1 MSAHGDGTKAKGLR
15 PTIDSGRKP
24 SRAFVPIIAQP
35 RDNGRSPTRTRSHPV
50 DLPINQFKRA
60 IASGRTP
67 LGAWLGS
74 GAASTAE
81 ALGCV
86 GFDFLVVDMEHT
98 PIDTPQMI
106 DILRAIAGTP
116 AQAIV
121 RPPWNDM
128 VMIKRALDAG
138 AQSLLLPFV
147 QNADEARRAVA
158 YTRYPPEG
166 VRGVAGTHRG
176 SRYGTVANYLKRA
189 GDEIC
194 VIVQIET
201 LSALGKLDEI
211 AAVPG
216 IDSIFIGPS
225 DLSASMGHLGDI
237 TNPAVQEHLAA
248 AAKACR
254 RAGKPSGI
262 IGPTPEMVARF
273 IDYGYS
279 WVAVGSDMGF
289 MVGRAQEYLSR
300 FRDASSAAGKPATR

>member
-1 MSAHGDGTKAKGLR
+1 
-15 PTIDSGRKP
+15 
-24 SRAFVPIIAQP
+24 
-35 RDNGRSPTRTRSHPV
+35 V
-50 DLPINQFKRA
+50 DLPTNLFKRA
-60 IASGRTP
+60 ISSGRTP

-74 GAASTAE
+74 GAPSTAE
-81 ALGCV
+81 ALGCA

-128 VMIKRALDAG
+128 VMVKRALDAG
-138 AQSLLLPFV
+138 AQTLLLPFV

-176 SRYGTVANYLKRA
+176 SRYGTVSNYLKVA
-189 GDEIC
+189 NTEIC

-201 LSALGKLDEI
+201 LPALDRLDEI

-216 IDSIFIGPS
+216 IDSIFVGPS
-225 DLSASMGHLGDI
+225 DLSASMGHLGDVGHA
-237 TNPAVQEHLAA
+237 AVQEHLAA
-248 AAKACR
+248 AAKACQ
-254 RAGKPSGI
+254 RAGKPCGI
-262 IGPTPEMVARF
+262 IGPTPDMVARF

-279 WVAVGSDMGF
+279 WIAIGSDMGF
-289 MVGRAQEYLSR
+289 MVGRAQEYLGR
-300 FRDASSAAGKPATR
+300 FRDASPTAGQPAPAR

>member
-1 MSAHGDGTKAKGLR
+1 
-15 PTIDSGRKP
+15 
-24 SRAFVPIIAQP
+24 
-35 RDNGRSPTRTRSHPV
+35 
-50 DLPINQFKRA
+50 
-60 IASGRTP
+60 
-67 LGAWLGS
+67 
-74 GAASTAE
+74 
-81 ALGCV
+81 
-86 GFDFLVVDMEHT
+86 
-98 PIDTPQMI
+98 
-106 DILRAIAGTP
+106 
-116 AQAIV
+116 
-121 RPPWNDM
+121 M

-158 YTRYPPEG
+158 YTRYPPDG

-189 GDEIC
+189 SEEIC

-201 LSALGKLDEI
+201 LPALGNLDEI

-237 TNPAVQEHLAA
+237 TNSAVQEHLAA

-279 WVAVGSDMGF
+279 WVAIGSDMGL

-300 FRDASSAAGKPATR
+300 FRNASAAADKPATR

>member
-1 MSAHGDGTKAKGLR
+1 M
-15 PTIDSGRKP
+15 
-24 SRAFVPIIAQP
+24 
-35 RDNGRSPTRTRSHPV
+35 

-74 GAASTAE
+74 GAPSTAE
-81 ALGCV
+81 ALGCA
-86 GFDFLVVDMEHT
+86 GFDFLVVDTEHT

-121 RPPWNDM
+121 RPPWNDTVM
-128 VMIKRALDAG
+128 VKRALDAG

-189 GDEIC
+189 SEEIC

-201 LSALGKLDEI
+201 LPALAKLDEI

-237 TNPAVQEHLAA
+237 THSAVQEHLAA

-279 WVAVGSDMGF
+279 WVAIGSDMGF
-289 MVGRAQEYLSR
+289 MVGRAQEYLAR
-300 FRDASSAAGKPATR
+300 FRTASAAADKPAAR

>member
-1 MSAHGDGTKAKGLR
+1 
-15 PTIDSGRKP
+15 
-24 SRAFVPIIAQP
+24 
-35 RDNGRSPTRTRSHPV
+35 V

-147 QNADEARRAVA
+147 QNADEARHAVA

-176 SRYGTVANYLKRA
+176 SRYGTVPNYLKRA
-189 GDEIC
+189 SEEIC

-201 LSALGKLDEI
+201 LPALGKLDEI

-237 TNPAVQEHLAA
+237 TNSAVQEHLAA

-279 WVAVGSDMGF
+279 WVAIGSDMGF

-300 FRDASSAAGKPATR
+300 FRNAGAAADKPVAR

>member
-1 MSAHGDGTKAKGLR
+1 M
-15 PTIDSGRKP
+15 
-24 SRAFVPIIAQP
+24 
-35 RDNGRSPTRTRSHPV
+35 
-50 DLPINQFKRA
+50 DLPINHFKRA
-60 IASGRTP
+60 IVSGRTP

-74 GAASTAE
+74 GAPSTAE
-81 ALGCV
+81 ALGCA

-106 DILRAIAGTP
+106 GILQAIAGTP

-128 VMIKRALDAG
+128 VMVKRALDAG

-158 YTRYPPEG
+158 YTRYPPDG
-166 VRGVAGTHRG
+166 LRGVAGTHRG
-176 SRYGTVANYLKRA
+176 SRYGTVSNYLKRA
-189 GDEIC
+189 GEEIC

-201 LSALGKLDEI
+201 LPALAKLDEI

-237 TNPAVQEHLAA
+237 ANPAVQGHLAA

-262 IGPTPEMVARF
+262 IGPTPEMVTRF

-279 WVAVGSDMGF
+279 WVAIGSDMGF
-289 MVGRAQEYLSR
+289 MVGRAQEYLSK
-300 FRDASSAAGKPATR
+300 FRNPSIAAEKPRSDR